1 MPRVQSQS
9 AAVATTK
16 TLVFGTILNTLFD
29 RFYKYSV
36 ICPCVQRDSAACV
49 KWCAEKFGQ
58 CICLIMTT
66 IAGAILLNG
75 IIFMTHPKERT
86 DGSKKGSV
94 GAAFWKF
101 AVGMLESIL
110 FYSLVCSCVEF
121 AIARRGQMKPTDPKK
136 LLVWSGKKRVRGRCG
151 CGWKSPKGELWLKW
165 IGEDKGFEDLPPR
178 PPTYFIKPGRCYA
191 CCACLNCCCVCC
203 AAGVATWL
211 ARRETGDADVDATD
225 ERTLAKYKYLAVYGE
240 DARDRADVEAPAAP
254 ARNSASGAVSA
265 TLTATAA
272 AAATY

>member
-1 MPRVQSQS
+1 M
-9 AAVATTK
+9 
-16 TLVFGTILNTLFD
+16 
-29 RFYKYSV
+29 
-36 ICPCVQRDSAACV
+36 QRDSAACV

-58 CICLIMTT
+58 CICLIMTL
-66 IAGAILLNG
+66 IAGAILLAG
-75 IIFMTHPKERT
+75 IVTIAKEPKERT
-86 DGSKKGSV
+86 DGSKKGSL

-110 FYSLVCSCVEF
+110 FYSLAWSCVMF
-121 AIARRGQMKPTDPKK
+121 AWDRRDQMKPTDPKK
-136 LLVWSGKKRVRGRCG
+136 LLVWSGKKRVRGLCG
-151 CGWKSPKGELWLKW
+151 CGWKSPPGELWLKW
-165 IGEDKGFEDLPPR
+165 IGEDKSFEDLPPR

-203 AAGVATWL
+203 ATGVATWL

-254 ARNSASGAVSA
+254 A
-265 TLTATAA
+265 
-272 AAATY
+272 

>member
-9 AAVATTK
+9 AAAATTK
-16 TLVFGTILNTLFD
+16 TLVLGTILNTLFD
-29 RFYKYSV
+29 FFYKYSV
-36 ICPCVQRDSAACV
+36 ECPCVQRDSAACV

-66 IAGAILLNG
+66 IAGIIFLVG
-75 IIFMTHPKERT
+75 IIRLGDPKERT
-86 DGSKKGSV
+86 DGSQKGSV

-121 AIARRGQMKPTDPKK
+121 AIARRGQMKPADPKK
-136 LLVWSGKKRVRGRCG
+136 LLVWSGKKRVRGLCG
-151 CGWKSPKGELWLKW
+151 CGWKSPPGELWLKW

-203 AAGVATWL
+203 AAGGATWL
-211 ARRETGDADVDATD
+211 ARRETGDAGVDATD

-254 ARNSASGAVSA
+254 A
-265 TLTATAA
+265 
-272 AAATY
+272 

>member
-1 MPRVQSQS
+1 M
-9 AAVATTK
+9 
-16 TLVFGTILNTLFD
+16 
-29 RFYKYSV
+29 
-36 ICPCVQRDSAACV
+36 
-49 KWCAEKFGQ
+49 
-58 CICLIMTT
+58 
-66 IAGAILLNG
+66 NG

-136 LLVWSGKKRVRGRCG
+136 LLVWSGKKRVRGLCG
-151 CGWKSPKGELWLKW
+151 CGWKSPPGELWLKW

-240 DARDRADVEAPAAP
+240 DARDRADVEAPAAVP
-254 ARNSASGAVSA
+254 A
-265 TLTATAA
+265 
-272 AAATY
+272 